1 MLKKS
6 TRSFIFSFFR
16 IIETLIIF
24 CIVFIFDRYCYS
36 LAAMKLFNYE
46 CDAMEQS
53 DTLGK
58 MQMSLTNGVLIT
70 LSMILKL
77 DLAVTPLLQR
87 EINRLLAMDK

>member
-1 MLKKS
+1 
-6 TRSFIFSFFR
+6 
-16 IIETLIIF
+16 
-24 CIVFIFDRYCYS
+24 
-36 LAAMKLFNYE
+36 
-46 CDAMEQS
+46 MEQS

-87 EINRLLAMDK
+87 EINRLLAMDKWLRPLFTMDVILINALISITATETRAWINNYISQFMRM